1 MTPTPSYLASCRVLL
16 HSKTQVSHLM
26 GWTGHVVPRGRLDM
40 RKSILMCA
48 TLAVV
53 SVSSVAA
60 DNPPLREVKSINDGL
75 FVVGLADQIRK
86 NCPEISA
93 RVFRALGALQDL
105 HSQALA
111 MGYTKSEIDAH
122 IDSDAE
128 KDLLRARA
136 ADYMAARGLTP
147 DPMGYCAL
155 GRAEIE
161 RNSAVGALLR
171 E

>member
-1 MTPTPSYLASCRVLL
+1 MKKS
-16 HSKTQVSHLM
+16 
-26 GWTGHVVPRGRLDM
+26 VV
-40 RKSILMCA
+40 
-48 TLAVV
+48 TLAT
-53 SVSSVAA
+53 VAVLTVTGATA
-60 DNPPLREVKSINDGL
+60 DNPPLREVKSIDDGL

-86 NCPEISA
+86 NCPDISA

-128 KDLLRARA
+128 KDRLRTRA
-136 ADYMAARGLTP
+136 ADYMAAQGLKP
-147 DPMGYCAL
+147 DAAGYCAL

-161 RNSAVGALLR
+161 RNSTVGVLLR
-171 E
+171 EQN